1 MDQINSEILRQFEAK
16 GLTINEGIAVDA
28 RLVKSASRP
37 ISNKEIDELRKKRD
51 TPEAKLDKNG
61 KPKKFNRDL
70 DSNWV
75 IKNDIPHYGLKE
87 HASVDINH
95 GFILATTLSEASV
108 NDTNYLDYCTVFSK
122 HTKTPIK
129 KVYADKGYAGK
140 PNRDFLAGN
149 KIADGIMR
157 KDSTTA
163 KLTDLEIS
171 GLSSDILLLRPDIL
185 QAEHQ
190 LKAANA
196 NIGAARAA
204 LFPRISL
211 TTTLGTASSELS
223 GLFDSGSG
231 TWLFAP
237 QLSLPVFDA
246 RLWSAVD
253 AAKAENEIA
262 LVNYE
267 KAIQTAFREVADAL
281 AVQGTIDERLAA
293 QQSLV
298 EATSE
303 TYRLSDMRY
312 AKGIDN
318 YLSVLDAHRSLYAA
332 QQERVLLERE
342 KLANQVRLYAVLG
355 GGAK

>member
-1 MDQINSEILRQFEAK
+1 
-16 GLTINEGIAVDA
+16 V
-28 RLVKSASRP
+28 
-37 ISNKEIDELRKKRD
+37 
-51 TPEAKLDKNG
+51 
-61 KPKKFNRDL
+61 
-70 DSNWV
+70 
-75 IKNDIPHYGLKE
+75 
-87 HASVDINH
+87 
-95 GFILATTLSEASV
+95 
-108 NDTNYLDYCTVFSK
+108 
-122 HTKTPIK
+122 
-129 KVYADKGYAGK
+129 
-140 PNRDFLAGN
+140 
-149 KIADGIMR
+149 
-157 KDSTTA
+157 
-163 KLTDLEIS
+163 
-171 GLSSDILLLRPDIL
+171 
-185 QAEHQ
+185 
-190 LKAANA
+190 
-196 NIGAARAA
+196 
-204 LFPRISL
+204 FPRISL

>member
-1 MDQINSEILRQFEAK
+1 MGYKKMRNALGFADLALASSLKHNRSLKLMNKLNDAIEWNRVEQILMAHYTVGTSGEGADAYPPLLLFKCMLLQKWFRINSDPELENQINDRLSFKKFLGLSLDRPSPDHSTFSRFRSRLSKNAMDQINSEILRQFEAK

-87 HASVDINH
+87 HASVDTNH
-95 GFILATTLSEASV
+95 GFLLATTFSEASV

-163 KLTDLEIS
+163 KLTDLEIERNKKIS
-171 GLSSDILLLRPDIL
+171 KVRYIVEQYFGISHLKDNAKRARFPQIEKNRFDGWYR
-185 QAEHQ
+185 QAAYNIQ
-190 LKAANA
+190 KALK
-196 NIGAARAA
+196 I
-204 LFPRISL
+204 P
-211 TTTLGTASSELS
+211 
-223 GLFDSGSG
+223 
-231 TWLFAP
+231 
-237 QLSLPVFDA
+237 
-246 RLWSAVD
+246 
-253 AAKAENEIA
+253 
-262 LVNYE
+262 
-267 KAIQTAFREVADAL
+267 
-281 AVQGTIDERLAA
+281 
-293 QQSLV
+293 
-298 EATSE
+298 
-303 TYRLSDMRY
+303 
-312 AKGIDN
+312 
-318 YLSVLDAHRSLYAA
+318 
-332 QQERVLLERE
+332 
-342 KLANQVRLYAVLG
+342 KLATV
-355 GGAK
+355 

>member
-1 MDQINSEILRQFEAK
+1 
-16 GLTINEGIAVDA
+16 
-28 RLVKSASRP
+28 
-37 ISNKEIDELRKKRD
+37 
-51 TPEAKLDKNG
+51 
-61 KPKKFNRDL
+61 
-70 DSNWV
+70 
-75 IKNDIPHYGLKE
+75 
-87 HASVDINH
+87 
-95 GFILATTLSEASV
+95 
-108 NDTNYLDYCTVFSK
+108 
-122 HTKTPIK
+122 
-129 KVYADKGYAGK
+129 
-140 PNRDFLAGN
+140 
-149 KIADGIMR
+149 
-157 KDSTTA
+157 
-163 KLTDLEIS
+163 
-171 GLSSDILLLRPDIL
+171 
-185 QAEHQ
+185 
-190 LKAANA
+190 
-196 NIGAARAA
+196 
-204 LFPRISL
+204 
-211 TTTLGTASSELS
+211 
-223 GLFDSGSG
+223 
-231 TWLFAP
+231 
-237 QLSLPVFDA
+237 
-246 RLWSAVD
+246 VD